1 MNALAERLAE
11 DALTLPD
18 DDRAALVDILL
29 RSLKSPAAEEIDRLW
44 AEEAERRVKE
54 IEDGTVELLD
64 GREVL
69 REVRERLGR

>member
-1 MNALAERLAE
+1 MNALAEKLAE

-18 DDRAALVDILL
+18 DDRAALADVLL
-29 RSLKSPAAEEIDRLW
+29 RSLKAPAGEEIDRLW

-64 GREVL
+64 GHEVMEEARARL
-69 REVRERLGR
+69 RR